1 MSNFITNSK
10 TETLKKRIT
19 ELITTSKELRFLV
32 GFFYFSGIREL
43 YDGLK
48 NREDLEIK
56 VLVGLNVDKYIHG
69 LVECEIDSI
78 NLSDRV
84 KAENFLMSLSK
95 SINTNDFDNQS
106 FYEQVKFFIGLIKKN
121 KLIIRKTLKPNH
133 AKVYIF
139 KLKDELRAVKD
150 SILITGS
157 SNLTKAG
164 LSTQEEFNVEIS
176 DYGTKEADDFFMEL
190 WKDAVKITEDQE
202 IRAKLIDLV
211 ENRTLI
217 AEVTPFEAFAL
228 ILKNYIDS
236 QAHKELKHSTID
248 LLIKNGYKPYKYQLD
263 AVRQA
268 LAVIE
273 NYSGVIIADVVG
285 LGKSVIASLVA
296 KNLGKRGVIVCRPG
310 LMGDEDKKDSG
321 WQMYKEHFQ
330 LFNWEVRSSGK
341 LEDVLTL
348 VRQNKDFEVVI
359 IDEAHNF
366 RNQDTEDYELLSD
379 ICRNK
384 IVILL
389 TATPF
394 NNSPSDIFSLLKLFI
409 VPGKSKITLDDNLD
423 DRFRNYK
430 KTFQKLSFI
439 NKNHDSDN
447 QENKEKAV
455 IDYESLFG
463 ERNIDLAKVKE
474 RAKYLSERI
483 RTVIE
488 PVLIRRNRL
497 DLKRDPE
504 YSKEVYDLPEL
515 QNPQELFFALSKPQ
529 SKFYDSVINE
539 YFGEN
544 GRFKGAIYRPY
555 EYEVGRSAINEE
567 DESRMEENRQ
577 RLIQKNLFEFMRRLL
592 VKRFES
598 SFGAFRQSLSNFY
611 KITDT
616 VQKFINRTNRYI
628 LDRTLLYKI
637 ADYDLDEIERELTD
651 FANKLKETR
660 APNPRSDKVYE
671 VDNFKLKDEFL
682 DDIES
687 DKSLFKEILK
697 ELEELDLVKHDPK
710 AKSLGDEIKKI
721 MSGNLKKGEPKRKV
735 VVFSE
740 YIDTTIDLEKK
751 IEKYFPGKVLVV
763 KGDLSSS
770 KVNEILKNFDASYS
784 DQENTY
790 DILIATDKISEGFN
804 LNRAGA
810 IINYDIPWNPT
821 RVIQRVGRI
830 NRISKKVFGELFL
843 YNFFPTEQGAD
854 IVRSRQ
860 IASDKM
866 FLIHNTL
873 GEDAKIFDLSETPTP
888 AKLYNKIM
896 ENPEEAEE
904 ESLQTK
910 VRMDYFKIKERY
922 PEVVNKI
929 NALPPRIKVAKA
941 FNENSII
948 LFIRKG
954 LGFFIKGLLR
964 DETEVKDFNLGEVYT
979 FIECKVDEK
988 ALPLSSAFWEKYE
1001 QIRTHKEAFRGAT
1014 SEQSV
1019 ERKATN
1025 NLRFLLTSGHGG
1037 LDNFKEF
1044 LQVLLEDVLEYKT
1057 LSLFT
1062 LRRIANLKVN
1072 SEKDLEHAKR
1082 QLTNIRQ
1089 NLGDDYLEKIKKE
1102 LHLSASEI
1110 IIAVENI
1117 KQ

>member
-10 TETLKKRIT
+10 IETLKKRIT
-19 ELITTSKELRFLV
+19 ELISISKELRFLV

-43 YDGLK
+43 YEGLK
-48 NREDLEIK
+48 NRDDLEIK

-69 LVECEIDSI
+69 LVECEIDSE
-78 NLSDRV
+78 NLSNRV
-84 KAENFLMSLSK
+84 KAENFLMSISK

-106 FYEQVKFFIGLIKKN
+106 FYEQIKFFIGLIKKN

-176 DYGTKEADDFFMEL
+176 DYGTEEAGKFFDQL
-190 WKDAVKITEDQE
+190 WDSAVKITEDQE
-202 IRAKLIDLV
+202 IRTKLIDLI

-228 ILKNYIDS
+228 ILRNYIDS
-236 QAHKELKHSTID
+236 QAQKELKQNTID

-310 LMGDEDKKDSG
+310 LMGDEDKKNFG
-321 WQMYKEHFQ
+321 WHMYKEHFQ
-330 LFNWEVRSSGK
+330 LFDWEVRSSGK

-384 IVILL
+384 IIILL

-409 VPGKSKITLDDNLD
+409 VPGKSKITLEDNLD
-423 DRFRNYK
+423 ARFRNYK
-430 KTFQKLSFI
+430 KTFEKLSFI
-439 NKNHDSDN
+439 NKNHNSLN
-447 QENKEKAV
+447 LENKEKAK
-455 IDYESLFG
+455 IYYESLFG
-463 ERNIDLAKVKE
+463 ERNIDLGKVKE
-474 RAKYLSERI
+474 RAKYLSEKI
-483 RTVIE
+483 RLVIE

-529 SKFYDSVINE
+529 SQFYDSVIKE

-555 EYEVGRSAINEE
+555 EYEIGMSAIDEE
-567 DESRMEENRQ
+567 DESKMEENRQ
-577 RLIQKNLFEFMRRLL
+577 RLIQRNLFEFMRRLL

-598 SFGAFRQSLSNFY
+598 SFGAFRQSLNNFY
-611 KITDT
+611 EITDT
-616 VQKFINRTNRYI
+616 VQEFINKTHKYI
-628 LDRTLLYKI
+628 LDRRFLEKI
-637 ADYDLDEIERELTD
+637 SDYDLDEIEKELIN
-651 FANKLKETR
+651 FANKFKETR
-660 APNPRSDKVYE
+660 TPNPRTDKVYE
-671 VDNFKLKDEFL
+671 INKFKLKDEFL
-682 DDIES
+682 NDIES
-687 DKSLFKEILK
+687 DKKLFKEILK

-710 AKSLGDEIKKI
+710 AKSLGDEINKI
-721 MSGNLKKGEPKRKV
+721 MSSHLKKGEPKRKV

-740 YIDTTIDLEKK
+740 YIDTAIDLEKK
-751 IEKYFPGKVLVV
+751 IEKYFPGKVLAV
-763 KGDLSSS
+763 KRDLSSS
-770 KVNEILKNFDASYS
+770 KVREILENFDAIY
-784 DQENTY
+784 DNQENTY
-790 DILIATDKISEGFN
+790 NILIATDKISEGFN

-873 GEDAKIFDLSETPTP
+873 GEDAKIFDPSETPTP
-888 AKLYNKIM
+888 AKLYTKIM

-910 VRMDYFKIKERY
+910 VRMDYFKIKEKY
-922 PEVVNKI
+922 PEVINKI
-929 NALPPRIKVAKA
+929 IALPPRIKVAKA
-941 FNENSII
+941 FIENNLI

-964 DETEVKDFNLGEVYT
+964 DEAEVKDFNLGEVYP
-979 FIECKVDEK
+979 FIECKIEEK
-988 ALPLSSAFWEKYE
+988 VLPLSSSFWEKYE
-1001 QIRTHKEAFRGAT
+1001 QVRMHKEAFRGPT

-1025 NLRFLLTSGHGG
+1025 NLRFLLTSGHNG
-1037 LDNFKEF
+1037 LDNFRGF
-1044 LQVLLEDVLEYKT
+1044 LQVLLEDILDYKT
-1057 LSLFT
+1057 LSQFT
-1062 LRRIANLKVN
+1062 LRRIANLKIN
-1072 SEKDLEHAKR
+1072 SEKDLELAKKE
-1082 QLTNIRQ
+1082 LAKIRQ
-1089 NLGDDYLEKIKKE
+1089 DLGDNYLEKTKKE
-1102 LHLSASEI
+1102 LQLSSSEI

-1117 KQ
+1117 K